1 MLWTIPFIFCNYD
14 DDSYWNDGSC
24 SKRDSECNDGKLGCD
39 CGGVCNGTAVID
51 CAGECGGSAVN
62 DECGVCAGD
71 GPLDGLDCDGHPL
84 SFEEKLLP
92 DVYSISNIYP
102 NPFNPVTHI
111 QYSVPKNTDIRI
123 AVYNILGQRTDY
135 LVNNFQTQGYY
146 SIRWDASRYPSGLY
160 FITMEAGQFRETRKV
175 LMIK

>member
-1 MLWTIPFIFCNYD
+1 MKRLITYLFIAILCCTMSLAD
-14 DDSYWNDGSC
+14 DLA
-24 SKRDSECNDGKLGCD
+24 KQITVLKKL
-39 CGGVCNGTAVID
+39 NT
-51 CAGECGGSAVN
+51 
-62 DECGVCAGD
+62 
-71 GPLDGLDCDGHPL
+71 
-84 SFEEKLLP
+84 
-92 DVYSISNIYP
+92 VYI
-102 NPFNPVTHI
+102 
-111 QYSVPKNTDIRI
+111 IRI